1 MIVSTRIE
9 HALWYMT
16 TRRKEIMNEAYD
28 GALVSTG
35 VVAVSMIGKKI
46 VGEGLGTPDFLKGTT
61 KLALAIAS
69 EAVL

>member
-1 MIVSTRIE
+1 
-9 HALWYMT
+9 
-16 TRRKEIMNEAYD
+16 MNEAYD
-28 GALVSTG
+28 GALVSAG
-35 VVAVSMIGKKI
+35 VVAVSMIGRKI